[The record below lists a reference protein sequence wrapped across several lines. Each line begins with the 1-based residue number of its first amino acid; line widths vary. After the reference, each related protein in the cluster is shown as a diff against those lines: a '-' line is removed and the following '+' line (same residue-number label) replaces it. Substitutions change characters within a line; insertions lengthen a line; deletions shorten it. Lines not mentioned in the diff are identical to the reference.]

1 MMTNKKELDYYM
13 NLPYKVEISPEEDGA
28 GFNAS
33 IPDLKGCVAFGETVE
48 EAYQTITEVK
58 QTWIEIALEREWR
71 IPEPVTEEFK
81 EYSGRFNAR
90 LPRSLHRKLA
100 ELAETENTSLN
111 QLVVALLAEG
121 TERLGAQIVSQ
132 KTASVAKPV
141 SSTAEALFSSGSTT
155 EILWQRQLGRQSFSN
170 PNSASTLVN

>member
-58 QTWIEIALEREWR
+58 QTWIEIALERGWQ
-71 IPEPVTEEFK
+71 IPGPIVEEFK
-81 EYSGRFNAR
+81 EYSGRFNLR

-100 ELAETENTSLN
+100 ELAEAENTSLN
-111 QLVVALLAEG
+111 QLVVALSAEG
-121 TERLGAQIVSQ
+121 AERLGAQIASQ
-132 KTASVAKPV
+132 KTASVAEPV
-141 SSTAEALFSSGSTT
+141 SSIAETLFPTGSTA
-155 EILWQRQLGRQSFSN
+155 EILWLQQSGRQSFSS
-170 PNSASTLVN
+170 PNSASTPMH